1 MTVGGVDV
9 PDLVNVSLYP
19 VMMPLGCWGGFH
31 TTYGYVPC
39 TPVGGSLGP
48 ESRVTRYDKYDKV

>member
-1 MTVGGVDV
+1 MDV